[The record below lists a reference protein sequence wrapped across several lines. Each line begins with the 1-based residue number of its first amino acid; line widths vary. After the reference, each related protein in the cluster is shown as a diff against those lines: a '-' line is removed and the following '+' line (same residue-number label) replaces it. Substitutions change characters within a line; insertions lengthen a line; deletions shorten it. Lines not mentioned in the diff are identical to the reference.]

1 MSSAT
6 VAGTHVLVYPYPA
19 AGHIIPILD
28 LTHHLLTRGLTVT
41 ILITPSNLNLLHNF
55 RRSHPDSAAAA
66 QLNELIVPAPDPS
79 PPGPAGPTRPIGPI
93 VNMKYFRTHH
103 YPLLVEWFKYN
114 LSPNPPSAI
123 IADFFL
129 GWTNQLASE
138 LGIRHV
144 HFSPSGALSISVAT
158 SLWRDEPPN
167 HDIVTFPNIP
177 NCPTYPWRQISFVY
191 RLLAKEDPDRVIF
204 RDSYLANSASWGTV
218 INTFARIEQP
228 YLGHLKRESSHN
240 RVWAVGPLLPPT
252 SGRRSGGDRGGASSI
267 PSDKVLTWLDSRPD
281 RSVVYVCFG
290 SRASLTAEQLKPLAA
305 ALAKTGG
312 VSFVWCYRE
321 SANGGGGA
329 LLPEDFDIR
338 VEGRG
343 MVIRGWAPQVEIL
356 RHKAV
361 GAFLTHC
368 GWQWRSQDPSRPWA
382 RYIKYIGRIY
392 FCTEKYMY
400 FSYSG
405 PGDPGPGPGV
415 DSPWLRHG
423 WNSTVEGITAGV
435 VMLTWPMGADQFTNE
450 QLIVD
455 QLRVG
460 VRVGEGTDVVPDAE
474 ELGRILKEAVKEGG
488 MSSERE
494 RAEELKAAAR
504 DAVVEG
510 GCSFKELDD
519 FVEKLNGKD

>member
-368 GWQWRSQDPSRPWA
+368 GW
-382 RYIKYIGRIY
+382 
-392 FCTEKYMY
+392 
-400 FSYSG
+400 
-405 PGDPGPGPGV
+405 
-415 DSPWLRHG
+415 
-423 WNSTVEGITAGV
+423 NSTVEGITAGV